1 MLRSTYV
8 EPTSKALV
16 PHPALLV
23 AVLLLTALSGVYLPY
38 LHNPFLFDDLHI
50 FNGTTVYDYATELWR
65 PQIRWIPYATL
76 AHVHVLT
83 DGSIG
88 ANRLG
93 NMLLHGANAIAVYV
107 LLNQLLTATQSPKV
121 NASTRVNLIC
131 ALLAAAL
138 FAVHPVAVYGV
149 GYLIQRPILMSTL
162 FMLLMLIT
170 WTRWLTGGRN
180 ALWGW
185 TVFWYVCSVYSKEHS
200 VAAPALAL
208 LLAVTLRQPSF
219 ALARSLVWP
228 MAAMGIVAI
237 TVTVMVKGVLGA
249 AYEPLSAAMFADLL
263 GSEAPRHA
271 YSLSILTQTWLYF
284 KYMFLWIFPDV
295 SRMSMDMREPFA
307 ASFTQWPYWIA
318 VFAFAGYA
326 LLAVYLAMQRGR
338 RGLVGWL
345 LAYPWIMFLTELST
359 VRVQEPFV
367 LYRAYLWFPLFAALI
382 PIVLCRVGARFAI
395 AAVAG
400 IVCVL
405 VPLSWNRLASLS
417 DLFVAWND
425 AARLIRDEKD
435 LGALRIYYNRAL
447 ALSGK
452 GKKVEALSDLNK
464 VIAEKP
470 ELAPIRLERAR
481 VHFDLK
487 QYPQA
492 LEDMNASIRSDPSR
506 AASYYAR
513 AMTLKRLGRD
523 DDAKSDLRKSCELN
537 DVLGCFAIQQLEMAG
552 VPVLR

>member
-1 MLRSTYV
+1 
-8 EPTSKALV
+8 
-16 PHPALLV
+16 
-23 AVLLLTALSGVYLPY
+23 
-38 LHNPFLFDDLHI
+38 
-50 FNGTTVYDYATELWR
+50 
-65 PQIRWIPYATL
+65 
-76 AHVHVLT
+76 
-83 DGSIG
+83 
-88 ANRLG
+88 
-93 NMLLHGANAIAVYV
+93 
-107 LLNQLLTATQSPKV
+107 
-121 NASTRVNLIC
+121 
-131 ALLAAAL
+131 
-138 FAVHPVAVYGV
+138 
-149 GYLIQRPILMSTL
+149 
-162 FMLLMLIT
+162 
-170 WTRWLTGGRN
+170 
-180 ALWGW
+180 
-185 TVFWYVCSVYSKEHS
+185 
-200 VAAPALAL
+200 
-208 LLAVTLRQPSF
+208 
-219 ALARSLVWP
+219 
-228 MAAMGIVAI
+228 
-237 TVTVMVKGVLGA
+237 
-249 AYEPLSAAMFADLL
+249 
-263 GSEAPRHA
+263 
-271 YSLSILTQTWLYF
+271 
-284 KYMFLWIFPDV
+284 
-295 SRMSMDMREPFA
+295 
-307 ASFTQWPYWIA
+307 
-318 VFAFAGYA
+318 
-326 LLAVYLAMQRGR
+326 VYLAMQRGR

-417 DLFVAWND
+417 DPFVAWND

-492 LEDMNASIRSDPSR
+492 LEDMNASIRSDPLR
-506 AASYYAR
+506 AVAYYAR

-523 DDAKSDLRKSCELN
+523 DDAKSDLRKSCELH